1 MINKEDLFEVP
12 KIIKVSSS
20 LHQELSIL
28 KAKLNLPR
36 IESVI
41 EYLLE
46 KTRED
51 GKIQDSDRQ

>member
-1 MINKEDLFEVP
+1 MTIQEDLFEVP
-12 KIIKVSSS
+12 KMIKVSPG

-51 GKIQDSDRQ
+51 GKIQNSDR